1 MKIEKVSLND
11 YQEISEINKKNY
23 LDILN
28 ESDWRDI
35 WEKNPYYIKKD
46 QDWTIGWKI
55 TDKAKIHGVILNI
68 PYIFKLNGSEYL
80 AAVCS
85 NYVVEKKYRSFALK
99 LRHLFLN
106 QGGADLLITNSANE
120 KAEKIM
126 EAFKAKK
133 IAQYDY
139 QNRLIFV
146 LNRNKI
152 FFNYIKHFKFNFNLN
167 NLAKFFFKVK
177 IPTQNKNVTFSL
189 NNKFDL
195 DCNQLEEKLIYEK
208 KFFSSKNLDWL
219 NWKYNKYL
227 KKNHLFIVKIF
238 DNKNLVG
245 FIVLIQNYEKTY
257 KLKRL
262 SITEIVII
270 KEKMFILNYVLNYC
284 INLGKKNNFDVI
296 DAVGFQK
303 EKRVIF
309 EKIGFIKKKSA
320 NYNFLIKNNKKE
332 LENTLFNNSEE
343 LDLSLTDGDG
353 VLNL

>member
-23 LDILN
+23 IDILN
-28 ESDWRDI
+28 ENDWRNI
-35 WEKNPYYIKKD
+35 WQKNPYFIKKN
-46 QDWTIGWKI
+46 QDWIIGWKI
-55 TDKAKIHGVILNI
+55 TDNAKIYGVILNI

-99 LRHLFLN
+99 LRYLFLN
-106 QGGADLLITNSANE
+106 QEGADLLITNSANE

-139 QNRLIFV
+139 QNRLVFA
-146 LNRNKI
+146 LNKKKI
-152 FFNYIKHFKFNFNLN
+152 IFNYIKNFKFNLNFANLSN
-167 NLAKFFFKVK
+167 FFFEEK
-177 IPTQNKNVTFSL
+177 INIKNKDLTFSL
-189 NNKFDL
+189 TNKFDL
-195 DCNQLEEKLIYEK
+195 DCDQLDRKLTYEK

-227 KKNHLFIVKIF
+227 KKNDLYIVKIF
-238 DNKNLVG
+238 ENKNLVG
-245 FIVLIQNYEKTY
+245 FIVLIQNYEKNY

-270 KEKMFILNYVLNYC
+270 KEKIFILSDVLNYC
-284 INLGKKNNFDVI
+284 IKLGKKNNFDVI

-303 EKRVIF
+303 QKRVIF

-332 LENTLFNNSEE
+332 LEDTLFNNSDE
-343 LDLSLTDGDG
+343 LDLSLTDGDS